1 MAAIAATVCDDDP
14 RSIGERRA
22 DALGALGNGNHQLPC
37 ACESP
42 GCPARAAQPAP
53 KSSVVVNVYTDQAA
67 LDRAQSVS
75 AKAEPVP
82 STPVSA
88 GTALLSGTEVMP
100 TPLLAELLRNGAK
113 LRPLCPPEKDAE
125 PEPGYRLSAKLD
137 RFVRARDL
145 TCRFPGCT
153 MPAEF
158 CDIDHVIPYP
168 LGATHP
174 SNLA

>member
-1 MAAIAATVCDDDP
+1 
-14 RSIGERRA
+14 
-22 DALGALGNGNHQLPC
+22 
-37 ACESP
+37 
-42 GCPARAAQPAP
+42 
-53 KSSVVVNVYTDQAA
+53 
-67 LDRAQSVS
+67 
-75 AKAEPVP
+75 
-82 STPVSA
+82 
-88 GTALLSGTEVMP
+88 MP

-125 PEPGYRLSAKLD
+125 PEPGYRPSAKLD

-174 SNLA
+174 SNLACLCRKHHHLKTF